1 MTNVVVVQSCL
12 TLCDPMDCST
22 VRLPCPSLSPSL
34 LKLMS
39 IESVMPFNHLILCHP
54 FSSCPQPFPASG
66 SFPMS
71 QFFTSSGQSIGTSV
85 SVLPMSIQGW
95 FPLGLTGLISLLS
108 KGLWRVFSSTSL
120 KASTLWHSAF
130 FMVQLSHLYM
140 NTGKIIALTVWTFV
154 GKVMSLLF
162 NMLSR
167 FVIAFIPRSKRLLI
181 SWL

>member
-1 MTNVVVVQSCL
+1 
-12 TLCDPMDCST
+12 
-22 VRLPCPSLSPSL
+22 
-34 LKLMS
+34 MS
-39 IESVMPFNHLILCHP
+39 IELVMPSNHLILCHP
-54 FSSCPQPFPASG
+54 FSSCLQSFPAPGSYPISWLFASG
-66 SFPMS
+66 
-71 QFFTSSGQSIGTSV
+71 GQSIGTSV
-85 SVLPMSIQGW
+85 SPSVLPMNIQGW
-95 FPLGLTGLISLLS
+95 LPLGLTGLISLLS